1 MRCLVDRKQK
11 STVIDTAGLT
21 RGDKELVNEIVET
34 FKVIDAIAKPSSKAS
49 NLDRAIVSNLQNYDN
64 LDGNYRKWVG
74 RKRRFIQKLRDQL
87 QYIHNDI
94 FGIETYRPETFQCKK
109 QGCPTANKR
118 VGVGTLYC
126 QGCGREF

>member
-1 MRCLVDRKQK
+1 MRCLVDKKQK

-34 FKVIDAIAKPSSKAS
+34 LKVVDAIAKPSSKAS
-49 NLDRAIVSNLQNYDN
+49 NLDRVIVSNLQNYDN

-94 FGIETYRPETFQCKK
+94 FGIETYRPETIQCKK
-109 QGCPTANKR
+109 QGCPTAHKR
-118 VGVGTLYC
+118 VGIGTKYC
-126 QGCGREF
+126 QGCGRSF